1 MILLVDDNLQ
11 NLKVL
16 GNMLQ
21 ETGYHLL
28 FAKNGIQALEA
39 VKHRKPELILLDI
52 MMPDLDG
59 FEVCRQLKQNVQTHD
74 IPIIFLTARAEQEDI
89 IKGFEL
95 GAVDYVTKPFNH
107 KELIS
112 RVKTHLELKAARE
125 ELALKIEE
133 LQQANLTKE
142 KLLSII
148 SHDLV
153 NLFNSLMN
161 FSLLLTEP
169 EELSVEQKNKYLL
182 MISQASNQGYH
193 LLRNLLDW
201 FRNQTGKIKVIP
213 VTVSLKPLVERN
225 IEFLSSLAKNK
236 NITVSSWVDSEATV
250 WADQNMLDTV
260 IRNLLANAIKFTP
273 NSGKVEITS
282 QPQASMME
290 ISVIDTGIGIKP
302 EDIQQIVQGSHYTT
316 IGTDNEKGTGIGL
329 NLCKEFVEKNG
340 GNIGVESEMGKGSR
354 FYVHLPLPTQ
364 P

>member
-39 VKHRKPELILLDI
+39 VRNRKPDLILLDI

-59 FEVCRQLKQNVQTHD
+59 FEVCRQLKQNVQTND
-74 IPIIFLTARAEQEDI
+74 IPIIFLTARVEPEDI
-89 IKGFEL
+89 IKGLEL

-112 RVKTHLELKAARE
+112 RVKTHLELKVARE
-125 ELALKIEE
+125 ELARKVEE
-133 LQQANLTKE
+133 LNQANATKE

-153 NLFNSLMN
+153 NLFNSLIN
-161 FSLLLTEP
+161 LSNLLTEP
-169 EELSVEQKNKYLL
+169 EKPLSIEQKDKYLL
-182 MISQASNQGYH
+182 MISQSSNQGYH

-201 FRNQTGKIKVIP
+201 LRNQMGTLKIVP
-213 VTVSLKPLVERN
+213 TTVNLKPLVERN
-225 IEFLSSLAKNK
+225 IEFLSSQAKNK
-236 NITVSSWVDSEATV
+236 NITLGSTINSETWVL
-250 WADQNMLDTV
+250 ADPNMLDTV

-273 NSGKVEITS
+273 RDGEVNISAQERDTI
-282 QPQASMME
+282 ME
-290 ISVIDTGIGIKP
+290 ISVIDTGIGIKR
-302 EDIQQIVQGSHYTT
+302 EDLQQIFQSSHHTT
-316 IGTDNEKGTGIGL
+316 IGTGNEKGTGIGL
-329 NLCKEFVEKNG
+329 NLCKEFVEKNAG
-340 GNIGVESEMGKGSR
+340 KIGVESEVGKGSR
-354 FYVHLPLPTQ
+354 FYIQLPLST
-364 P
+364 

>member
-39 VKHRKPELILLDI
+39 VKKRKPDLILLDI

-74 IPIIFLTARAEQEDI
+74 IPIIFLTARVEQEDI
-89 IKGFEL
+89 IKGLEL

-125 ELALKIEE
+125 ELTLKIEE
-133 LQQANLTKE
+133 LNQANATKE

-161 FSLLLTEP
+161 LSALLTEH
-169 EELSVEQKNKYLL
+169 EKLLSVEQKNKYLL
-182 MISQASNQGYH
+182 MISQSSNQGYH

-201 FRNQTGKIKVIP
+201 LRNQMGTLKIIP
-213 VTVSLKPLVERN
+213 TTVSLKPLVERN
-225 IEFLSSLAKNK
+225 IEFLSSQAKNK
-236 NITVSSWVDSEATV
+236 NITLSSTINPEVIV
-250 WADQNMLDTV
+250 LADQNMLDTV
-260 IRNLLANAIKFTP
+260 IRNLLANAIKFTSS
-273 NSGKVEITS
+273 NGEVKIFA
-282 QPQASMME
+282 QKQATTME
-290 ISVIDTGIGIKP
+290 ISVVDTGIGIKP
-302 EDIQQIVQGSHYTT
+302 EDLQQIFQSSHYTT
-316 IGTDNEKGTGIGL
+316 IGTGNEKGTGIGL
-329 NLCKEFVEKNG
+329 NLCKEFVEKNAG
-340 GNIGVESEMGKGSR
+340 KIGVESEVGKGSR
-354 FYVHLPLPTQ
+354 FYIQLPLPT
-364 P
+364 

>member
-21 ETGYHLL
+21 ETGYHLR

-39 VKHRKPELILLDI
+39 VRKKKPDLILLDI

-59 FEVCRQLKQNVQTHD
+59 FEVCRQLKQNLQTHD
-74 IPIIFLTARAEQEDI
+74 IPIIFLTARVEQEDI

-112 RVKTHLELKAARE
+112 RVRTHIELKAARE
-125 ELALKIEE
+125 ALVLKIEE
-133 LQQANLTKE
+133 LQQANITKE

-161 FSLLLTEP
+161 FSLLLTES
-169 EELSVEQKNKYLL
+169 EELSVEQQNKYLL
-182 MISQASNQGYH
+182 MISQSSNQGYH
-193 LLRNLLDW
+193 LLKNLLDW
-201 FRNQTGKIKVIP
+201 LRNQTGKIQVIP
-213 VTVSLKPLVERN
+213 VSVNLKWLIERN
-225 IEFLSSLAKNK
+225 IEFLSSQAKNK
-236 NITVSSWVDSEATV
+236 NITLCSTVESATTV
-250 WADQNMLDTV
+250 FADQNMLDTI

-273 NSGKVEITS
+273 NFGKVEITS
-282 QPQASMME
+282 QQQASMME
-290 ISVIDTGIGIKP
+290 LSVLDTGMGIKP
-302 EDIQQIVQGSHYTT
+302 EDIQRIFQGRYYTT
-316 IGTDNEKGTGIGL
+316 TGTGNEKGTGIGL

-340 GNIGVESEMGKGSR
+340 GDIGVESEIGKGSR
-354 FYVHLPLPTQ
+354 FYVHLPLPT
-364 P
+364 

>member
-39 VKHRKPELILLDI
+39 VKNRKPDLILLDI

-59 FEVCRQLKQNVQTHD
+59 FEVCRQLKQNIQTND
-74 IPIIFLTARAEQEDI
+74 IPIIFLTARVEQEDI
-89 IKGFEL
+89 IKGLEL

-125 ELALKIEE
+125 ELARKIEE
-133 LQQANLTKE
+133 LNQANVTKE

-161 FSLLLTEP
+161 LSALLTEH
-169 EELSVEQKNKYLL
+169 EKQLSVEQQNKYLL
-182 MISQASNQGYH
+182 MISQSSNQGYH

-201 FRNQTGKIKVIP
+201 LRNQMGTLKIIST
-213 VTVSLKPLVERN
+213 TVNLKPLVERN
-225 IEFLSSLAKNK
+225 IEFLSSQAKNK
-236 NITVSSWVDSEATV
+236 NITLSSTIHSETMV
-250 WADQNMLDTV
+250 LADQNMLDTV

-273 NSGKVEITS
+273 HDGEVEIS
-282 QPQASMME
+282 ANQQDGIME
-290 ISVIDTGIGIKP
+290 ISVVDTGIGIKL
-302 EDIQQIVQGSHYTT
+302 EDLQQIFQSSHFTT
-316 IGTDNEKGTGIGL
+316 IGTGNEKGTGIGL

-340 GNIGVESEMGKGSR
+340 GKIGVESEVGKGSR
-354 FYVHLPLPTQ
+354 FYIQLPLPT
-364 P
+364 